1 MKSETKYVCPDCGVV
16 THSTVKL
23 RYCVCGGKLMDEK
36 DMMLKDFDF
45 DKAFGDMFKE
55 KK

>member
-1 MKSETKYVCPDCGVV
+1 MKNETKYVCLDCGVV

-23 RYCVCGGKLMDEK
+23 RYCVCGGKLMDDK

-45 DKAFGDMFKE
+45 DKAFDGIIKRP
-55 KK
+55 K